1 MPLSVRSSTDEGTDP
16 KCARR
21 DAPSDS
27 QSSPHSFRARS
38 QGRPAIPSAGG
49 AELPA
54 GMPLRDTAGRPK
66 AVFLLL
72 ACCTQEKM
80 CPRHY
85 YVVDGEIGHEGEF
98 VVDDEAWIKWFSS

>member
-80 CPRHY
+80 RSRPAQDLPSVSALLNR
-85 YVVDGEIGHEGEF
+85 
-98 VVDDEAWIKWFSS
+98 ARSPSK